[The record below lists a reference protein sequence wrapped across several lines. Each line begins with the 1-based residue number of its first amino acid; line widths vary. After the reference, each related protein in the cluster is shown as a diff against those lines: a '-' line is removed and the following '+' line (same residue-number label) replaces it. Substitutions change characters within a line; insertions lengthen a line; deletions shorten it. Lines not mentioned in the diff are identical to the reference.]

1 MVLSK
6 LISFFLS
13 QASFQLRSKE
23 KDIILRIFLNIWT
36 DRLFQQKLRRPKQRS
51 DHQKNSESA
60 DSVRLQSFSAVI
72 QDLFISKSGIFE
84 VFCHLG
90 YFLAVWGTFCTF
102 RIKILTCGFGLRRFL
117 TKNQGFH
124 TQVRS
129 NDGRVKCSTLMKTGA
144 TILK

>member
-1 MVLSK
+1 MEPIFISFWCLTLTTLKEICDFLSK
-6 LISFFLS
+6 LAFRFMNLKANLLKKSQISFTV
-13 QASFQLRSKE
+13 
-23 KDIILRIFLNIWT
+23 DNI
-36 DRLFQQKLRRPKQRS
+36 K
-51 DHQKNSESA
+51 HQNNTKMGSICYAVLCGKKTKN
-60 DSVRLQSFSAVI
+60 QGFHT
-72 QDLFISKSGIFE
+72 Q

-90 YFLAVWGTFCTF
+90 SFLAVWSTFCTF
-102 RIKILTCGFGLRRFL
+102 KIKILTCGFGLRRFL